1 MIKKQNTPRN
11 AGFSLVELAMSITII
26 GILIGGVLK
35 GQDVLDAAHVSRL
48 ASEVNYYESAF
59 STFTSAYGNFP
70 GDIADASSIIPGCTA
85 ANNCSNGNGD
95 GYIGDPE
102 NTNINTDQTGSSGED
117 GEPETTQFWKHLA
130 LADLIDSVDR
140 TSDPAAPAWGST
152 HPKSSV
158 AGGYHVGRGNHVA
171 VTDATWIHLR
181 RPITGSG
188 LPVEGQAPISPLVAR
203 ALDRK
208 IDDGW
213 PDLGRMQNHDG
224 GTCDDVI
231 EDGGNRVYL
240 LTRSKNCA
248 PMFRLPM

>member
-1 MIKKQNTPRN
+1 MITRPKTQHN

-48 ASEVNYYESAF
+48 ASEVHYYESAF
-59 STFTSAYGNFP
+59 NTFTSAYGGYP
-70 GDIADASSIIPGCTA
+70 GDISDATTAVPGCTT
-85 ANNCSNGNGD
+85 ANNCIDGNGD
-95 GYIGDPE
+95 GYIGDPG
-102 NTNINTDQTGSSGED
+102 NTNIHTDQTGSDGED

-130 LADLIDSVDR
+130 LTDLIDSVDR
-140 TSDPAAPAWGST
+140 TSDPASPEWGVT
-152 HPKSSV
+152 HPKSAV

-171 VTDATWIHLR
+171 VIDATWLVLR

-188 LPVEGQAPISPLVAR
+188 TPVEGQAPISPLVAR

-213 PDLGRMQNHDG
+213 PDLGRMQNQDG
-224 GTCDDVI
+224 GICDSVL
-231 EDGGNRVYL
+231 EDDGERVYN